1 MYVTPPPRQIRLTQQ
16 SYAEK
21 YGLKLKGDT
30 GTYQAPCASH
40 FSAPLLSN
48 TICEV
53 GGLRLETPA
62 IDPPYKLGINQVEF
76 ESHRYCISEEAGW
89 WWTVKEKVFEGM
101 APRSMI
107 GSRTKW
113 ICVSYNYFC
122 AQICVLPYNPPSSVW
137 ICGKHC
143 DSASDG
149 GKV

>member
-1 MYVTPPPRQIRLTQQ
+1 MPATSPL
-16 SYAEK
+16 
-21 YGLKLKGDT
+21 
-30 GTYQAPCASH
+30 
-40 FSAPLLSN
+40 PLLSN

-107 GSRTKW
+107 GSGTKW
-113 ICVSYNYFC
+113 ICVSYNYFVRKFVFSH
-122 AQICVLPYNPPSSVW
+122 I
-137 ICGKHC
+137 
-143 DSASDG
+143 
-149 GKV
+149 